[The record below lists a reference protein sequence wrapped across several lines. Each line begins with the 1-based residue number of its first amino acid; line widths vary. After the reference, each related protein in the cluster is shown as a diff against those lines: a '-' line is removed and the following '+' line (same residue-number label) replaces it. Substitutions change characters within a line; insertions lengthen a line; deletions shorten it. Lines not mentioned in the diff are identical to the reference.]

1 MILEEA
7 RYWESI
13 ADEWKKIRPDRLWR
27 KHSDA
32 INQSLLFRW
41 LPEQPVPRLLK
52 TDTFD
57 EAVGD
62 GLTRFLQAR
71 AHSVV
76 GIDLSFKNVQLA
88 CHGERSVHGTRADV
102 RNLPFRRESF
112 DVVVSNSTLDH
123 FQTLDEI
130 TVSLR
135 ELHRVLRKGGQLI
148 VTLDNLANPT
158 IAVRNHLPIN
168 LLNRL
173 GIVPYFVG
181 ATCGP
186 RRLQRLLRDVGFE
199 VRDVAAVLHCPR
211 IIAVAVAKLLCSRA
225 KPSVQQQF
233 LRLLQ
238 KCEVMSRWPTRYLT
252 GHFIAVRAEK
262 SQCHPG
268 GTPDE

>member
-1 MILEEA
+1 VILEEA

-62 GLTRFLQAR
+62 GLSRFLQAR

-88 CHGERSVHGTRADV
+88 CHGARSVHGTRADV

-158 IAVRNHLPIN
+158 IAARNHLPIN

-186 RRLQRLLRDVGFE
+186 WRLQRLLRDVGFE

-262 SQCHPG
+262 SQGHPG